1 MKKAIVLILI
11 LAFVLAVVGCT
22 APKEEKPSPSPSGE
36 TPSPSIEPTEE
47 PSPTIPPHERVFD
60 ADGNLILGENGH
72 LKDGMAAVDG
82 VREFTLE
89 EVIKLIPY
97 SDGAL
102 ATAVDCELGRR
113 LLKDFDTV
121 LSKISA
127 AELPEDRVPI
137 EMLALGIGFELQLDL
152 EGGIVTQEACQ
163 ILYEEHEGLTERERY
178 VLDKIIEGFEKD
190 YSAP

>member
-1 MKKAIVLILI
+1 MKKAFVLILT
-11 LAFVLAVVGCT
+11 LAFALTVAGCT
-22 APKEEKPSPSPSGE
+22 IPKEEIPSPSPSGE

-60 ADGNLILGENGH
+60 ADGNLVLDENGY

-82 VREFTLE
+82 ASGFTLE

-102 ATAVDCELGRR
+102 ATAVFCELGRR
-113 LLKDFDTV
+113 LLNDFDEV

-137 EMLALGIGFELQLDL
+137 ETVALNIGFELQLDL
-152 EGGIVTQEACQ
+152 EDGIVTQEACQ

-178 VLDKIIEGFEKD
+178 VLDKIIESFEKD
-190 YSAP
+190 HSVP